1 VSALEKI
8 VVVGNS
14 LAGLRTIEALRREGY
29 AGSIV
34 ALGEEP
40 HMPYDRPPLSKQ
52 FLEGAWDQ
60 EKISLRKQ
68 GFEDLDV
75 TWRTGE
81 RAEALDAGAKEV
93 VLASGERLAY
103 GGLVIATGSVARQ
116 LPFGRDL
123 EGVHVLRRLDDA
135 MALRDS
141 LSRGPRVL
149 VVGAGFIGMEAAA
162 TCREMGLEVS
172 VVEPLE
178 APLLRG
184 LGPVLGPY
192 VGEKHRSKGVDLRCG
207 VGVEGFE
214 GQGRVERVKLSDG
227 GSIEAEVVIVG
238 IGVAPAIAWLE
249 GSGLELDNGIVCDG
263 AGGTKLPDVV
273 AVGDAARWYN
283 PLAGG
288 SVRYEHWTS
297 AVEQAEY
304 VAARLLKGPNVPSLA
319 QVPYVWTDQFE
330 LRLAVAGSI
339 HPDAK
344 IHVCKGSLEEER
356 CLMLFGRDGRLEGA
370 AGLRRPRP
378 LLAARK
384 RIAEGIS
391 FEDAIAENTDA

>member
-1 VSALEKI
+1 MSALENI
-8 VVVGNS
+8 VVVGTS

-29 AGSIV
+29 EGPIV
-34 ALGEEP
+34 AVGEEP

-52 FLEGAWDQ
+52 FLKGEWDQ
-60 EKISLRKQ
+60 EKISLGRQ
-68 GFEDLDV
+68 GFDHLDV
-75 TWRTGE
+75 TWRLGE
-81 RAEALDAGAKEV
+81 RAEALDAGAREI
-93 VLASGERLAY
+93 VLAGGERLAY
-103 GGLVIATGSVARQ
+103 GGLVLATGSVARR
-116 LPFGRDL
+116 LPFGGDL
-123 EGVHVLRRLDDA
+123 EGIHLLRSLGDA
-135 MALRDS
+135 MALRDE
-141 LSRGPRVL
+141 LARGPRVL

-214 GQGRVERVKLSDG
+214 GKGRVERVKLGDG
-227 GSIEAEVVIVG
+227 GSIEADTVIVG
-238 IGVAPAIAWLE
+238 IGVAPATAWLE

-273 AVGDAARWYN
+273 AVGDAARWHN

-288 SVRYEHWTS
+288 AVRYEHWTS

-304 VAARLLKGPNVPSLA
+304 VAARLLKGPDVPAFS

-330 LRLAVAGSI
+330 LRLAVAGSVR
-339 HPDAK
+339 PGAEM
-344 IHVCKGSLEEER
+344 HVCKGSLEEER
-356 CLMLFGRDGRLEGA
+356 CLVLLGRDGKLEGA
-370 AGLRRPRP
+370 VGLRRPRP

-384 RIAEGIS
+384 RIGEGIS
-391 FEDAIAENTDA
+391 FEEAIAENADT

>member
-1 VSALEKI
+1 MSTLENI
-8 VVVGNS
+8 VVVGSS

-29 AGSIV
+29 EGAIV

-52 FLEGAWDQ
+52 FLKGEWDQ
-60 EKISLRKQ
+60 EKVSLRRQ
-68 GFEDLDV
+68 GFDELGV
-75 TWRTGE
+75 TWRRGE
-81 RAEALDAGAKEV
+81 RADALDASAKEIL
-93 VLASGERLAY
+93 LASGERVGY
-103 GGLVIATGSVARQ
+103 GGLVIATGSVARR

-123 EGVHVLRRLDDA
+123 AGIHVLRTLDDA
-135 MALRDS
+135 MTLRDELTRS
-141 LSRGPRVL
+141 PRVL

-162 TCREMGLEVS
+162 TCRELGLEVS

-214 GQGRVERVKLSDG
+214 GQGRVERVKLSNGTRID
-227 GSIEAEVVIVG
+227 AEVVVVG
-238 IGVAPAIAWLE
+238 IGVAPATGWLE
-249 GSGLELDNGIVCDG
+249 GSGLELDDGIVCDG

-273 AVGDAARWYN
+273 AVGDAARWHN
-283 PLAGG
+283 PLAGNAL
-288 SVRYEHWTS
+288 RYEHWTS
-297 AVEQAEY
+297 AVEQAQY
-304 VAARLLKGPNVPSLA
+304 VAARLLKGPGVPSLA

-330 LRLAVAGSI
+330 LRLAVAGNI
-339 HPDAK
+339 RPGAEM
-344 IHVCKGSLEEER
+344 HVCKGTLEEER
-356 CLMLFGRDGRLEGA
+356 CLVLFGREDRLEGA
-370 AGLRRPRP
+370 VGLRRPGP

-391 FEDAIAENTDA
+391 FEEAVAENAD